1 MVESNYDI
9 LGILEGSTEKEI
21 RDAFR
26 RLALQYHSDRGG
38 ENEQFIKIKQAY
50 EDLKIGKK
58 YPETDFE
65 KIKNSR
71 VYSDDSE
78 SDVRRKNQILGQ
90 ELSKEM
96 QTAQEWAAALNRANS
111 TGTRLFGS
119 KTLGEIELERK
130 ANGALSIKGNFMA
143 GGLSY
148 DGSIIMQ
155 GNITSPSWTKEFQT
169 NIKLTNGDFKFVN
182 PLDNKYKIENGAR
195 LIAEN
200 GNVVV
205 GNIFG
210 RKFRVED
217 PEGRVGIF
225 QIQEHRTHISAPK
238 GKIIAENVVNT
249 VRLDADTIV
258 VLNVEDDVVLSARE
272 ILFYGGKL
280 TYDSIIELKEGGSIR
295 FFETFSIQGLSG
307 DAIIKLENGKKIRLF
322 DLKTKK
328 IKIIKQKVADTKF
341 ISKLKPNMI
350 ITTTNDRKI
359 NQKIIN
365 AAKKKDIT
373 VYSSDNPEDSDFSN
387 PAIIDF
393 ENMIQIAIFTGG
405 QSPAMSK
412 KIKEKSE
419 KVLKKIITN
428 EDIAQIKIQKMARK
442 LAKEVISTSEQRREC
457 LRSIMRDN
465 EIDQLIKDGQMKKAE
480 KKVST
485 ILRNWK

>member
-71 VYSDDSE
+71 VYSGDSE

-96 QTAQEWAAALNRANS
+96 QTAEEWAAALNRSNS

-143 GGLSY
+143 GGLTY
-148 DGSIIMQ
+148 DGPIIMQ

-169 NIKLTNGDFKFVN
+169 NIRLTNGDFKFIN
-182 PLDNKYKIENGAR
+182 PLENKYKIENGAK
-195 LIAEN
+195 LVADN
-200 GNVVV
+200 GNIVV

-249 VRLDADTIV
+249 VRLDSDTIV
-258 VLNVEDDVVLSARE
+258 VLNVEDDVILSARE

-280 TYDSIIELKEGGSIR
+280 TYDSVIELKEGGSIR

-328 IKIIKQKVADTKF
+328 IKDLADEFVPDKEQYAKDATMVGHGFTITYDMLDNLSKKPSKKQKNGWRSKF
-341 ISKLKPNMI
+341 SF
-350 ITTTNDRKI
+350 RK
-359 NQKIIN
+359 NNHVK
-365 AAKKKDIT
+365 
-373 VYSSDNPEDSDFSN
+373 
-387 PAIIDF
+387 
-393 ENMIQIAIFTGG
+393 
-405 QSPAMSK
+405 
-412 KIKEKSE
+412 
-419 KVLKKIITN
+419 
-428 EDIAQIKIQKMARK
+428 
-442 LAKEVISTSEQRREC
+442 
-457 LRSIMRDN
+457 
-465 EIDQLIKDGQMKKAE
+465 
-480 KKVST
+480 
-485 ILRNWK
+485 

>member
-50 EDLKIGKK
+50 DDLKIGKK

-71 VYSDDSE
+71 VYSGDSE

-96 QTAQEWAAALNRANS
+96 QTAEEWAAALNRSNS

-143 GGLSY
+143 GGLTY
-148 DGSIIMQ
+148 DGPIIMQ

-169 NIKLTNGDFKFVN
+169 NIRLTNGDFKFIN
-182 PLDNKYKIENGAR
+182 PLENKYKIENGAK
-195 LIAEN
+195 LVADN
-200 GNVVV
+200 GNIVV

-249 VRLDADTIV
+249 VRLDSDTIV
-258 VLNVEDDVVLSARE
+258 VLNVEDDVILSARE

-280 TYDSIIELKEGGSIR
+280 TYDSVIELKEGGFIR

-322 DLKTKK
+322 NLKTKK
-328 IKIIKQKVADTKF
+328 IKDLADEFVPNKEQYAKDATMVGYGFTITYDILDNLSKKSSKKQKNGWSSKF
-341 ISKLKPNMI
+341 SF
-350 ITTTNDRKI
+350 RK
-359 NQKIIN
+359 K
-365 AAKKKDIT
+365 
-373 VYSSDNPEDSDFSN
+373 
-387 PAIIDF
+387 
-393 ENMIQIAIFTGG
+393 
-405 QSPAMSK
+405 
-412 KIKEKSE
+412 
-419 KVLKKIITN
+419 
-428 EDIAQIKIQKMARK
+428 
-442 LAKEVISTSEQRREC
+442 
-457 LRSIMRDN
+457 
-465 EIDQLIKDGQMKKAE
+465 
-480 KKVST
+480 
-485 ILRNWK
+485 